1 MVLPAALL
9 EELPV
14 PGVLFFLKAPPSDAT
29 MPAMTAARATPAAII
44 SRACGVPKPVGN
56 SAMPMDCSIATN
68 APPMAPIRPPSEAR
82 ISGNAEIRPPCR
94 PLLMASAAA
103 LNGPCRPPK
112 MSSSVLPRPENW
124 LTTSPKP
131 PVRPSKIWVPRS
143 HAPLA
148 SWLMPSPRK
157 PLTCWIRFLP
167 KSSISSLVSGA
178 RPLYRVERTHCPTL
192 SQS

>member
-1 MVLPAALL
+1 MQRCRDDGSKGYARCDHQQSLRSA
-9 EELPV
+9 
-14 PGVLFFLKAPPSDAT
+14 KASREQRHADGLQHCHER
-29 MPAMTAARATPAAII
+29 TADGT
-44 SRACGVPKPVGN
+44 
-56 SAMPMDCSIATN
+56 DQ
-68 APPMAPIRPPSEAR
+68 PPSEAR